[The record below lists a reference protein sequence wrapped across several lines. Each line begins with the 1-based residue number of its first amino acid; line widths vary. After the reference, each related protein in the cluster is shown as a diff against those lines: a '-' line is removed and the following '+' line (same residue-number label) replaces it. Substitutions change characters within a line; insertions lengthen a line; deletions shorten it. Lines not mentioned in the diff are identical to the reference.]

1 MQKHLSGN
9 VVDNLFELDL
19 KIDSETGKL
28 VILGSGDSG
37 KFSSVDYAV
46 TSDGLGIIFNAY
58 SPMVRTLFPNRY
70 LVDGE
75 TNKISV
81 NPTGDYEPADKTSLS
96 ADTNVGNFELK
107 VNLTT
112 KSYLEFVDFEVDYDE
127 GSIEFYNQNSLIHG
141 DFNITYNPLWVR
153 GLSIADFPLKMDLW
167 KEQYRIRN
175 GGIYKLRYNM
185 DTNRWDEDK
194 FFGQTT
200 MNPYTGG
207 IDAQGRSFYTFKTT
221 VAPRDN
227 IRKLA
232 INEGTVDERVLVE
245 DSQFFVD
252 YLANK
257 VTFYIS
263 DLKENDTIT
272 IHYTPNLTDN
282 GLALAYRLKRGRFSE
297 GEQQVDT
304 DLTAQPLETDDYY
317 IGMNYF
323 TYRT

>member
-1 MQKHLSGN
+1 M
-9 VVDNLFELDL
+9 
-19 KIDSETGKL
+19 
-28 VILGSGDSG
+28 
-37 KFSSVDYAV
+37 
-46 TSDGLGIIFNAY
+46 
-58 SPMVRTLFPNRY
+58 
-70 LVDGE
+70 
-75 TNKISV
+75 
-81 NPTGDYEPADKTSLS
+81 NPTGDYEPADKTTLS

-127 GSIEFYNQNSLIHG
+127 GSIEFYNQNNLIHG

-153 GLSIADFPLKMDLW
+153 GLSVADFPLKMDLW
-167 KEQYRIRN
+167 KEQYKVSERTE
-175 GGIYKLRYNM
+175 GEKVVYGIYKRKYDMNSG
-185 DTNRWDEDK
+185 RWVDSE
-194 FFGQTT
+194 FFTQTSI
-200 MNPYTGG
+200 NPYTGG
-207 IDAQGRSFYTFKTT
+207 VDSQGRTFYTFRTT

-227 IRKLA
+227 IRKLV

-252 YLANK
+252 YLASK

-263 DLKENDTIT
+263 DLNENDTIT

-304 DLTAQPLETDDYY
+304 NLTAQPSETDDYY